1 MSVSKSCC
9 FETKLKLEGVG
20 SKLAQKFSCSSRKRN
35 SNVVMSP
42 VSPVSPVN
50 PLNPINPTNPINQTN
65 QTIQTIPI
73 SNSNPSS
80 IRKSHEKGTTI
91 VYGFDATAVFSNK
104 NASAHAV
111 SASLDSYSQTSHSP
125 RVTSRLKTE
134 LLSYQKLKNDEILDR
149 ILPKIHKVKWNTD
162 DGTR

>member
-50 PLNPINPTNPINQTN
+50 VMNPKSSFNQTN
-65 QTIQTIPI
+65 QTIQTVPI

-91 VYGFDATAVFSNK
+91 VYGFDTTAVFSNK

-149 ILPKIHKVKWNTD
+149 ILPKIHKVKWKYTD